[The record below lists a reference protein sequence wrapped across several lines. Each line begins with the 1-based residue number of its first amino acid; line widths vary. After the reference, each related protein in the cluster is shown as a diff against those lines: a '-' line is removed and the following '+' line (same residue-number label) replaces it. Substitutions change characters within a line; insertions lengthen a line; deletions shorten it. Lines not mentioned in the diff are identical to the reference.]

1 MRRRTPSG
9 GICAGLRRYEGRL
22 TIVVE
27 DPHAPSAFARDI
39 IALLPRLRRFAAG
52 LSGSLDAADDLVQSA
67 CERAL
72 RAPERFTPG
81 TRLDSWMFR
90 IVQNIWIDQRRAAGR
105 AGPTTSDPDTLA
117 ALVGDDGRRVTEA
130 NLTLERVAA
139 AMQGLSDEQR
149 AVLVAVCVEGL
160 SYAEAAEL
168 LGVPAGTVMSRLFR
182 ARRGL
187 AARLGLAESGWE
199 GE

>member
-1 MRRRTPSG
+1 M
-9 GICAGLRRYEGRL
+9 
-22 TIVVE
+22 E

-105 AGPTTSDPDTLA
+105 AGPTTSDPDMLA

-139 AMQGLSDEQR
+139 AMQGLSDDQR

-168 LGVPAGTVMSRLFR
+168 MGVPAGTVMSRLFR